1 MISANLL
8 IHKVN
13 QNLSIKVIAI
23 QEKYKWQK
31 LAKGEIHAVPG
42 LGEGSPNG
50 EDSPVLGQKSLH
62 CPAPGCGEG
71 SPNGE
76 DSPIL
81 VAW

>member
-1 MISANLL
+1 M
-8 IHKVN
+8 
-13 QNLSIKVIAI
+13 
-23 QEKYKWQK
+23 
-31 LAKGEIHAVPG
+31 AKIGKSHAVPG

-50 EDSPVLGQKSLH
+50 EDSPVLGQKYCL
-62 CPAPGCGEG
+62 APGCGEG